1 MAEKQSHKSEA
12 AYNAGRRGGARGLWT
27 RGGAQRPPHRH
38 PREEGEGICRDRM
51 RC

>member
-1 MAEKQSHKSEA
+1 MTENQAHKKGGT
-12 AYNAGRRGGARGLWT
+12 YNADQRGGARGLWT

-38 PREEGEGICRDRM
+38 PREEGEGICRGRM